1 MAPSLHRPR
10 INLRMGL
17 DRDVY
22 QIIKKFEDAND
33 GKPFKTVSAAY
44 DAIKRSNSSL
54 SRQKK
59 RPLEDSIDRVLQ
71 FRKEELADSEDSE
84 AALDGQGDGDE
95 DDEDAEIA
103 KQEDERFLLNRQM
116 TKLWN
121 VEPVPQQPSTTAT
134 TTTTNE
140 QPAAK
145 KRRIQSGGDE
155 KDASSSSTK
164 AAGAEDASKDTPRAA
179 EKQDKDKAGAS
190 KKTSKLARFKIEQLE
205 EPVPLGGVGEM
216 HRQLLRQTRYLLKC
230 PELYEGNG
238 WRRVPGILLYGPPGL
253 GKKSLIR
260 NLTANL
266 GVPLITLNGCL
277 EDPERVEKS
286 LAEAVDAAMSLAPS
300 IIFIEDLDW
309 HMPKPGGQS
318 HNEQSR
324 KVLSLFTRQMQRIQL
339 DQPRDRHVLAM
350 ATTSRLTDVDPVV
363 LEAGLFERAL
373 QMRVPDLEARHEILK
388 VVTSEKRL
396 SERLDLG
403 EVAKMTHGFVGADIV
418 IATTLAE
425 QVAQE
430 RILNAEDPDG
440 RQLERLTQPLARVGR
455 EITTGPDDM
464 DIFEC
469 QTTLDL
475 KNPSFP
481 IIPTEPVTLEDFKLA
496 IKDFVPSLR
505 REGFTVIPNVT
516 WDQVGA
522 LSKIREQLHMS
533 IIGPIKN
540 PELYQEFGL
549 RRPAGAL
556 LWGPPGCG
564 KTLVAQA
571 VASEAQASF
580 ILING
585 PELLNKYVGESER
598 AVREL
603 FQRARSST
611 PCILFF
617 DEIDSLVPRRD
628 SASTD
633 AGVRVVNA
641 LLTELDGAQDRS
653 GIYVIG
659 TTNRPDMIDA
669 AMLRPGRLSVRL
681 FVDLPTPDER
691 ADILRAIYT
700 TAHPGAPDAE
710 MRLLPAVAADERCA
724 NFSGADLGGLHIKAA
739 ECALRRFMC
748 GTKTVKE
755 IDEHDWEDALA
766 NTRCSVMNPESYR
779 KLDKKL
785 SKGE

>member
-1 MAPSLHRPR
+1 MAPNFKSRL
-10 INLRMGL
+10 NLRQGL

-22 QIIKKFEDAND
+22 QIIKKLEEHND
-33 GKPFKTVSAAY
+33 GKSFKTVAAAY

-71 FRKEELADSEDSE
+71 FRKEELDDSEDSE
-84 AALDGQGDGDE
+84 AAIE
-95 DDEDAEIA
+95 EAESKKVDDD
-103 KQEDERFLLNRQM
+103 RFLLNRQL
-116 TKLWN
+116 TKHWH
-121 VEPVPQQPSTTAT
+121 VDSAPQGA
-134 TTTTNE
+134 NE

-145 KRRIQSGGDE
+145 KRRIQADGDE
-155 KDASSSSTK
+155 RDGAASGPDT
-164 AAGAEDASKDTPRAA
+164 GAEAAINGDTAKDTLKADR
-179 EKQDKDKAGAS
+179 QDRTAQ
-190 KKTSKLARFKIEQLE
+190 KKSPKSARFKVEQLE
-205 EPVPLGGVGEM
+205 EPLPLGGVGEI
-216 HRQLLRQTRYLLKC
+216 HRHLLRQTRYLLKC

-238 WRRVPGILLYGPPGL
+238 WRRVPGMLMFGPPGT
-253 GKKSLIR
+253 GKKSLVR
-260 NLTANL
+260 TVAANL
-266 GVPLITLNGCL
+266 EVPMITLNGCL

-286 LAEAVDAAMSLAPS
+286 LAEAFDTAIGLAPS
-300 IIFIEDLDW
+300 IVFIEDLDW
-309 HMPKPGGQS
+309 HMPKPGGS
-318 HNEQSR
+318 NHNEHGR
-324 KVLSLFTRQMQRIQL
+324 RVLGQFMRQMRRVQHEQAN
-339 DQPRDRHVLAM
+339 VLAM
-350 ATTSRLTDVDPVV
+350 ATTSRLTDVDPVA
-363 LEAGLFERAL
+363 LEAGLFERTI
-373 QMRVPDLEARHEILK
+373 QMRVPDREARHDILK
-388 VVTSEKRL
+388 VVTREKML
-396 SERLDLG
+396 SDGLDLA

-425 QVAQE
+425 QAAQE
-430 RILNAEDPDG
+430 RILHTEDPDG
-440 RQLERLTQPLARVGR
+440 RQLELLTRPRRGDEMDVSGVSFDLRQPAFA
-455 EITTGPDDM
+455 TP
-464 DIFEC
+464 
-469 QTTLDL
+469 
-475 KNPSFP
+475 P
-481 IIPTEPVTLEDFKLA
+481 IEPLTLEDFRLA
-496 IKDFVPSLR
+496 IKGYTPSLR
-505 REGFTVIPNVT
+505 REGFTVIPDVT
-516 WDQVGA
+516 WEQVGA
-522 LSKIREQLHMS
+522 LEEVREQLHMS

-571 VASEAQASF
+571 VANEAQASF

-617 DEIDSLVPRRD
+617 DEMDSLVPRRD

-681 FVDLPTPDER
+681 FVDLPTPEER
-691 ADILRAIYT
+691 VDILHAIYK
-700 TAHPGAPDAE
+700 TAHANATEAE
-710 MRLLPAVAADERCA
+710 YERLTAVALDPRCDD
-724 NFSGADLGGLHIKAA
+724 FSGADLGGLHIKAA
-739 ECALRRFMC
+739 ECALRSYLLGKKSAR
-748 GTKTVKE
+748 E
-755 IDEHDWEDALA
+755 IDAQDWEHALE
-766 NTRCSVMNPESYR
+766 NTRCSVLNPDSYR
-779 KLDKKL
+779 KLDRKMG
-785 SKGE
+785 KGA

>member
-1 MAPSLHRPR
+1 MAPSFHRPR
-10 INLRMGL
+10 LNLRQGI

-22 QIIKKFEDAND
+22 QIIKKLEDGND
-33 GKPFKTVSAAY
+33 GKPFKTVTAAY

-71 FRKEELADSEDSE
+71 FRKEEMADSEDSE
-84 AALDGQGDGDE
+84 AAIE
-95 DDEDAEIA
+95 E
-103 KQEDERFLLNRQM
+103 
-116 TKLWN
+116 LWGT
-121 VEPVPQQPSTTAT
+121 ESTLQSA
-134 TTTTNE
+134 ND

-145 KRRIQSGGDE
+145 KRRIQADNDE
-155 KDASSSSTK
+155 KDGAVSGHET
-164 AAGAEDASKDTPRAA
+164 GAEATVNGDGAKDTPRDTPRP
-179 EKQDKDKAGAS
+179 EKQDKTTQKKSS
-190 KKTSKLARFKIEQLE
+190 KSNRFKVEQLE
-205 EPVPLGGVGEM
+205 EPIPLGGVGDV

-238 WRRVPGILLYGPPGL
+238 WRRVPGILLFGPPGI
-253 GKKSLIR
+253 GKRSLVR
-260 NLTANL
+260 TLAANL
-266 GVPLITLNGCL
+266 DVPLVTLNGCL

-286 LAEAVDAAMSLAPS
+286 LTEAVDAAMGLAPS
-300 IIFIEDLDW
+300 IIFIEDIDW
-309 HMPKPGGQS
+309 YMGKSGGSS

-324 KVLSLFTRQMQRIQL
+324 RILNQFMRQMQRLQQ
-339 DQPRDRHVLAM
+339 DQPKDRYVLAM
-350 ATTSRLTDVDPVV
+350 ATTSRITDVDPVA
-363 LEAGLFERAL
+363 LEAGLFERAI
-373 QMRVPDLEARHEILK
+373 QMRIPDLQARHEILK
-388 VVTSEKRL
+388 VVTRDKLL
-396 SERLDLG
+396 SENLDLA

-418 IATTLAE
+418 IVSTLAE
-425 QVAQE
+425 QAAQE
-430 RILNAEDPDG
+430 RIFNTEDPDG
-440 RQLERLTQPLARVGR
+440 RQLELLTRAPGKD
-455 EITTGPDDM
+455 EM
-464 DIFEC
+464 DISEIA
-469 QTTLDL
+469 LDL
-475 KNPSFP
+475 KQPSFASLP
-481 IIPTEPVTLEDFKLA
+481 IEAVTLEDFKLA
-496 IKDFVPSLR
+496 AKGFTPSLR

-516 WDQVGA
+516 WEQVGA
-522 LSKIREQLHMS
+522 LEKVREQLEMS

-571 VASEAQASF
+571 VANEAQASF

-628 SASTD
+628 NASTD

-691 ADILRAIYT
+691 VDILRAIYK
-700 TAHPGAPDAE
+700 TAHANATEAE
-710 MRLLPAVAADERCA
+710 LAKLPAIALDDRCKD
-724 NFSGADLGGLHIKAA
+724 FSGADLGGLHIKAA
-739 ECALRRFMC
+739 ESALKKFMQ
-748 GTKTVKE
+748 GKKTLRE
-755 IDEHDWEDALA
+755 IGDEDWEDALA
-766 NTRCSVMNPESYR
+766 NTRSSVMNPESYR
-779 KLDKKL
+779 KLDRKL
-785 SKGE
+785 GKSE